1 MKAHS
6 LLLRKSNLYAAVK
19 AILQQGTNID
29 NHCLMIQN
37 NELDFAITQFSPT
50 QANIYAA
57 VKEILQASTNV
68 TITADDTDHE
78 LDIAASGGGG
88 GSVEYD
94 VATAI
99 KTEEYVPF
107 FGSSEITADKVTLTS
122 NRSYTALARVSDTD
136 FWVISNHFLGSNVLE
151 HWVNGSKVS
160 ADSITLGSYTTHYR
174 GLARV
179 SNTNFWLLNTTNKRI
194 EHWVNGA
201 EVSADRISLNNKDYT
216 GLVRISDTNFWLLN
230 NTDKRIEHWVN
241 GAEVTG
247 DRMSLKSGIP
257 YYALARVS
265 DTDFWVSATVG
276 VPGVEHW
283 VNGSEVPQDKIFET
297 NIFGIVHISN
307 NEFWLLNTSGD
318 DSIQHIT
325 TGARLIP
332 NSAIL
337 PDTGTITRSMLD
349 ISNAPAD
356 GQVLSWDATSKR
368 FKWVNNS

>member
-1 MKAHS
+1 M
-6 LLLRKSNLYAAVK
+6 
-19 AILQQGTNID
+19 
-29 NHCLMIQN
+29 
-37 NELDFAITQFSPT
+37 
-50 QANIYAA
+50 
-57 VKEILQASTNV
+57 
-68 TITADDTDHE
+68 
-78 LDIAASGGGG
+78 
-88 GSVEYD
+88 
-94 VATAI
+94 
-99 KTEEYVPF
+99 
-107 FGSSEITADKVTLTS
+107 
-122 NRSYTALARVSDTD
+122 
-136 FWVISNHFLGSNVLE
+136 
-151 HWVNGSKVS
+151 
-160 ADSITLGSYTTHYR
+160 
-174 GLARV
+174 
-179 SNTNFWLLNTTNKRI
+179 
-194 EHWVNGA
+194 
-201 EVSADRISLNNKDYT
+201 SADRISLNDKDYT

-265 DTDFWVSATVG
+265 DTEFWVSATVG

-283 VNGSEVPQDKIFET
+283 VNGSEVPQDKIFEIS
-297 NIFGIVHISN
+297 IFGIVHISN